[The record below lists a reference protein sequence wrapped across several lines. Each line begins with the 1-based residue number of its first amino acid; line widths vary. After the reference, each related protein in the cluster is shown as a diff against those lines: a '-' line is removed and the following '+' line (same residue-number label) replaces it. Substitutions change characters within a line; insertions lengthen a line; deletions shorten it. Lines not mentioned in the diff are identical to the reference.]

1 MFFAGALV
9 EGYGWPP
16 WQNIGW
22 MILAGVGART
32 VAMALNRLIDRA
44 IDARNPR
51 TAQRE
56 LPANLISMSMAYGVT
71 LAGFL
76 AYIIGA
82 YALGGWCLKLMWVPL
97 LFFIAY
103 PYMKRW
109 TAWCHFGVGITL
121 GLAPLGGA
129 LAAHPALLP
138 GPEPY
143 LLVIFTTLW
152 VTGFDIIYATLDE
165 EFDRNAGIHSAIV
178 YLGKS
183 TALRL
188 AMILHSLAI
197 LTLFVLLFVRVVE
210 YWQWLALL
218 FIVIL
223 FVIEHLKRENVD
235 FAFFQV
241 NSVIGFFVLIASF

>member
-1 MFFAGALV
+1 MFFAGALI
-9 EGYGWPP
+9 EGYGWPL
-16 WQNIGW
+16 WQNIAW

-44 IDARNPR
+44 IDAQNPR

-56 LPANLISMSMAYGVT
+56 LPAQVVSINMAYMVT
-71 LAGFL
+71 FAGFL
-76 AYIIGA
+76 AYGIGA

-129 LAAHPALLP
+129 LAAHPMTLP
-138 GPEPY
+138 GLEPY
-143 LLVIFTTLW
+143 LLVIFTTFW

-165 EFDRNAGIHSAIV
+165 EFDRKAGIHSAIV
-178 YLGKS
+178 YLGKPH
-183 TALRL
+183 ALRL
-188 AMILHSLAI
+188 AIILHSLATLTI
-197 LTLFVLLFVRVVE
+197 LSLLLMREVE
-210 YWQWLALL
+210 YWQWFAGL
-218 FIVIL
+218 FIAVL
-223 FVIEHLKRENVD
+223 FAIEHLKRENVD

-241 NSVIGFFVLIASF
+241 NSMIGFFVLIISF